1 MQRSDEGSG
10 PQGGELKKCHA
21 PSPKKTFNPIFSKK
35 MFTIFLWHLT
45 FDDTSGNLYFDFWV
59 LSPLDLSLSAY
70 INNNNNAEVVYYT
83 TLTEFF
89 ALTLK
94 LWNLQKIGIN

>member
-35 MFTIFLWHLT
+35 NVHDFLWHLT

-70 INNNNNAEVVYYT
+70 INNNTNAEVV
-83 TLTEFF
+83 LHNPHGILRLKFE
-89 ALTLK
+89 TLK
-94 LWNLQKIGIN
+94 FAENRN